1 MLIDDIKAALGTK
14 YKPDTNEYCIGR
26 HRRGELDL
34 RDVPLR
40 VQSGWKKVGE
50 IPDATPD
57 ENGTMLILERKK
69 DGKSK

>member
-26 HRRGELDL
+26 H